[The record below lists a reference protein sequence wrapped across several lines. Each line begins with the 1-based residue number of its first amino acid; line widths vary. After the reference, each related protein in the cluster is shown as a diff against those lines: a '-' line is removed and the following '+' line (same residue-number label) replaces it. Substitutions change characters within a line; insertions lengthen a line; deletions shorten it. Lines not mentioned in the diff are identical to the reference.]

1 LNDLKLLMP
10 PISPLQPITTVPCC
24 APALAPHRPADDYA
38 PPEKKAKWF
47 AFFYM
52 CIPAGYALGYV
63 YGGLVAAALG
73 WRAAFYIAAGVM
85 VPFVALMF
93 LSTPLHL
100 HGSHDAGPGA
110 RRAAL
115 PGALCLLERSEGPP
129 CPGAPNLIA
138 SIGPSCLM
146 ALLNRLMCSA
156 CAASIGHSSLRVSH
170 RSNPLK
176 TPPKPLSTDP
186 HRPKG
191 VKDVTKEFF
200 VDTARIFKHPV
211 WVLMVAGYTCYAAVI
226 GVFAFWGPKA
236 GKEIYD
242 LKGTSADL
250 IFGGVTV
257 VTGVIGGLGG
267 GALLDW
273 MGSTLRNA
281 NLICVLA
288 NWGGLAMCLL
298 AFLATR
304 SFYLFIALFAVGEL
318 LLFCIQARPAPAMLL
333 CML

>member
-1 LNDLKLLMP
+1 
-10 PISPLQPITTVPCC
+10 
-24 APALAPHRPADDYA
+24 
-38 PPEKKAKWF
+38 
-47 AFFYM
+47 
-52 CIPAGYALGYV
+52 
-63 YGGLVAAALG
+63 
-73 WRAAFYIAAGVM
+73 
-85 VPFVALMF
+85 
-93 LSTPLHL
+93 
-100 HGSHDAGPGA
+100 
-110 RRAAL
+110 
-115 PGALCLLERSEGPP
+115 
-129 CPGAPNLIA
+129 
-138 SIGPSCLM
+138 
-146 ALLNRLMCSA
+146 
-156 CAASIGHSSLRVSH
+156 
-170 RSNPLK
+170 
-176 TPPKPLSTDP
+176 
-186 HRPKG
+186 